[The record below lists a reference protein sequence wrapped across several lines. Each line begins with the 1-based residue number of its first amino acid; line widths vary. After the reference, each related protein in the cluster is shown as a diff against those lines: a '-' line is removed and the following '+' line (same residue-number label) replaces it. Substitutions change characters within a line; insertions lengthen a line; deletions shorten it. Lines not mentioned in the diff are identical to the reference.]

1 MKKSLVYLAAV
12 IAFLVMSFNVSAQ
25 EIVGST
31 DVCVGDT
38 EIYMYFGGYAKW
50 SLSGADHNVDSGGDE
65 GDTFIE
71 LSFNQAGTVYLSVS
85 ENENIMSAIE
95 ITVENCSRS
104 SKRDVLP
111 DQKIAGVLFEE
122 DLSQNSSAFEIW
134 K

>member
-1 MKKSLVYLAAV
+1 
-12 IAFLVMSFNVSAQ
+12 MSFNVSAQ

-38 EIYMYFGGYAKW
+38 EIYMYFGGIAEW
-50 SLSGADHNVDSGGDE
+50 SLSGADHNVDSGGE
-65 GDTFIE
+65 YGDTLIE
-71 LSFNQAGTVYLSVS
+71 ISFNQTGTVYLTAS
-85 ENENIMSAIE
+85 EDWYNNTTIE
-95 ITVENCSRS
+95 ITVEDCSRS

-122 DLSQNSSAFEIW
+122 DLSQNNSAFEIW

>member
-1 MKKSLVYLAAV
+1 MKKLLVSLTAA
-12 IAFLVMSFNVSAQ
+12 IALSLLSFNVSAQ

-50 SLSGADHNVDSGGDE
+50 SLSGADCDVVSGGEE

-71 LSFNQAGTVYLSVS
+71 LSFNEAGTVYLSVS
-85 ENENIMSAIE
+85 EYGHNMCTIE

-122 DLSQNSSAFEIW
+122 DLSQNSSVFEIW